1 MDRGKCS
8 RSNIKWTLHHVPS
21 KKTYYLSK
29 NMKDETCAKIH
40 LRSISVKLAGVE
52 KFVTDMKNHRVMITG
67 RINPQKVMKKLKRKT
82 GKRVELVDE
91 EDHNNSEG
99 NKGDMGEQVM
109 DSWMVDRFDD
119 TELHMMFSDE
129 NANACSIM

>member
-1 MDRGKCS
+1 MAGKKKHKDDKVVVAEFKVSMYCNACE
-8 RSNIKWTLHHVPS
+8 RSVAKAISKIK
-21 KKTYYLSK
+21 
-29 NMKDETCAKIH
+29 
-40 LRSISVKLAGVE
+40 GVE
-52 KFVTDMKNHRVMITG
+52 KFMTDMKNHRVMITG

-91 EDHNNSEG
+91 EDHDNNEG

-109 DSWMVDRFDD
+109 DYWMADRFDD
-119 TELHMMFSDE
+119 SELHMMFSDE